1 MRAYCGKSLG
11 VGHLLLVAVLVGCSR
26 CTTAQRSSPHN
37 NRGRGGV
44 NGGGVRGRTLG
55 QSLNAAAASMT
66 VVNTSPPDGTI
77 AKAGQGIR
85 LSCSTNQK
93 WFFCVWR

>member
-37 NRGRGGV
+37 IRGRGGV

-55 QSLNAAAASMT
+55 QSLNAAEASMT